1 MGKLNIK
8 EVIKMNKINKK
19 AFSVILALT
28 MIIGT
33 MGISL
38 AAMTDIVGTPV
49 EPAVLRLEGLG
60 VLEGYPDGTFKPN
73 NNITRAEYSKILY
86 KVTRLTQIPGNT
98 VFGDVPASHWASGYI
113 KAATQA
119 GLIKGRGLVNGVN
132 TFDPEANL
140 SYEEAVTLVVRALG
154 YESLAESNGGYP
166 TGHLI
171 VANQKGLL
179 QNLSGNLSLPATR
192 ALVAQLTFNALEVQK
207 DDGLYLFNELHM
219 INAAAK
225 SGNWS
230 GINAATFAA
239 AEINGVTSN
248 NLENLK
254 LTFEA
259 LANGTNKNW
268 VPSEISGVASIWG
281 PLAHAIEEA
290 NDLEEADYTPAS
302 WTLANLAAAIPAAEA
317 VLANST
323 ATPAQVNAAKSAL
336 DLAVNKLVSTVP
348 LTDLQIAEAAVVV
361 AEGTGYQTDINAA
374 QILVT
379 ALPAGADRVALQ
391 LRLDAIV
398 VVLDMGVRAA
408 PIVETTTGV
417 DAAPAVTA
425 VTGVKGTV
433 TVDADITLTAAN
445 TLTDGTEISITIT
458 QQTGAN
464 KALIVDLS
472 GKEIQVGL
480 ATNALGNPKTTRA
493 EVVAAI
499 NAHSGA
505 SALVVAT
512 GGSAVLAAPVAN
524 VALAGGVATVVAAP
538 VVTAVKTVYELP
550 ITLGANATGNIT
562 IKGVGTD
569 EPVAVISGMTP
580 SLVAQEIATDAGLIV
595 KATAAGYVMTAVG
608 DKVVFT
614 AISAGAIA
622 GTGPPAALL
631 VTLQ

>member
-1 MGKLNIK
+1 M
-8 EVIKMNKINKK
+8 IKMNRKI
-19 AFSVILALT
+19 FSLLIALT
-28 MIIGT
+28 MILGSIGVS
-33 MGISL
+33 M

-60 VLEGYPDGTFKPN
+60 VLEGYPDGTFRPN

-86 KVTRLTQIPGNT
+86 KVTSLTQISGNT
-98 VFGDVPASHWASGYI
+98 VFGDVPASHWAAGYI
-113 KAATQA
+113 KAAEQA
-119 GLIKGRGLVNGVN
+119 GLIKGKGLVQGVN
-132 TFDPEANL
+132 TFDPEAHL

-154 YESLAESNGGYP
+154 YEALAESNGGYP
-166 TGHLI
+166 AGHLT

-179 QNLSGNLSLPATR
+179 QGITGNLSMKASR
-192 ALVAQLTFNALEVQK
+192 ALVAQLTFNALEVKK

-239 AEINGVTSN
+239 AGINGVTSS

-259 LANGTNKNW
+259 LANGANQHW
-268 VPSEISGVASIWG
+268 SPSQVSGVVSIWA
-281 PLAHAIEEA
+281 PLALAI
-290 NDLEEADYTPAS
+290 NDADQLQQVDYTPAS
-302 WTLANLAAAIPAAEA
+302 WTLANLTAAIPAAEA
-317 VLANST
+317 VLANNM
-323 ATPAQVNAAKSAL
+323 ATPAQVNAAKAAL
-336 DLAVNKLVSTVP
+336 ELAVGKLVSVVP

-361 AEGTGYQTDINAA
+361 AEGSGYQTDINAA
-374 QILVT
+374 QLLVT
-379 ALPAGADRVALQ
+379 ALPAGASRVALQ
-391 LRLDAIV
+391 LRLNAII

-408 PIVETTTGV
+408 PGVETTMGV

-425 VTGVKGTV
+425 IAGVKGTI
-433 TVDADITLTAAN
+433 TVDTDIKLTAAN
-445 TLTDGTEISITIT
+445 TLTDGTEISISVT
-458 QQTGAN
+458 QQIGAN

-493 EVVAAI
+493 EVVTAI

-512 GGSAVLAAPVAN
+512 GGNAALAAPVVN
-524 VALAGGVATVVAAP
+524 TALAGGVATVVAAP
-538 VVTAVKTVYELP
+538 AIVAVKVVYELP
-550 ITLGANATGNIT
+550 ITMGANTTGNIT
-562 IKGVGTD
+562 VKGVGAD

-580 SLVAQEIATDAGLIV
+580 ALVAQAIATDAGLMV
-595 KATAAGYVMTAVG
+595 KATAAGYVMTVDG
-608 DKVVFT
+608 NKVIFT
-614 AISAGAIA
+614 ALNAGAIG
-622 GTGPPAALL
+622 GTGPLAALI
-631 VTLQ
+631 VTVK